1 MPELNILKCETQEDA
16 IRFNDEI
23 VKIYSSIIEIA
34 QSSDPR
40 SSYIKKYT
48 QMRLCALQ
56 PLLNGSRKCGE
67 TNAIRI
73 TNSPSTKP

>member
-23 VKIYSSIIEIA
+23 VKIYSSIIEIT

-40 SSYIKKYT
+40 SSYSNRLKYKVYPNAS
-48 QMRLCALQ
+48 LCSANALEWFKEMW
-56 PLLNGSRKCGE
+56 RD
-67 TNAIRI
+67 
-73 TNSPSTKP
+73 